1 MSLTTPPHHQSTD
14 TDEPRLAISQAQLLD
29 IVDLNESGVIYT
41 DADGVVRHINRSLKR
56 MFLIDDSWDRQL
68 TLTSLEVQLC
78 SMLDPQETVR
88 LPVTAMLHQL
98 ALADLESTQRLLS
111 VIQFVLPRRTMMQI
125 SASVMACGGL
135 VFYFRDITV
144 EYEVDRMKS
153 EFLVTAAHELRTPL
167 ASILGFAE
175 LLISRVMAPEKQ
187 KELLQTIYRQ
197 SKLLAKLI
205 NELLDLSRIESRQ
218 GKDFHRQQCS
228 VDNIVKNTIRGLVV
242 KGDKRQVT
250 TNLPHGQLAVMVDPD
265 KTIQA
270 LLNVLVNA
278 FKYSPQGGPIVL
290 DTLVRDGD
298 GEQQV
303 GICITDQGLGMSPDQ
318 VARMFDRFFRADPS
332 GKIAGTGL
340 GMSLVKEITELQD
353 GQVQVQSNLGQG
365 TSVTLWF
372 PVAIDFLLSRPFM
385 PNAD

>member
-1 MSLTTPPHHQSTD
+1 MSLTTPPPRRSTD
-14 TDEPRLAISQAQLLD
+14 LVEPRLAISQAQLQD
-29 IVDLNESGVIYT
+29 IVDLNESGVVYA
-41 DADGVVRHINRSLKR
+41 DANGVVRHINRSLKR
-56 MFLIDDSWDRQL
+56 MFLIDDSWNQQL

-78 SMLDPQETVR
+78 SMLDPHETVR
-88 LPVTAMLHQL
+88 LPVTAMLDQL
-98 ALADLESTQRLLS
+98 ALSDVESTQRLFS

-125 SASVMACGGL
+125 SASMMACGGL
-135 VFYFRDITV
+135 VFYFRDITL

-167 ASILGFAE
+167 ASILGFTE
-175 LLISRVMAPEKQ
+175 LLIARVMAPEKQ
-187 KELLQTIYRQ
+187 KELLQTIHRQ
-197 SKLLAKLI
+197 SKLLAQLI

-228 VDNIVKNTIRGLVV
+228 VENIMTNAIRGLVV

-250 TNLPHGQLAVMVDPD
+250 TNLLHGRLAVMVDPD

-290 DTLVRDGD
+290 ETLVRKEDG
-298 GEQQV
+298 GQEV
-303 GICITDQGLGMSPDQ
+303 GMCITDQGMGMSPDQ

-332 GKIAGTGL
+332 GKIPGTGL

-353 GQVQVQSNLGQG
+353 GQVQVQSHLGQG

-372 PVAIDFLLSRPFM
+372 PVACDFLLSRPFM